1 MLVQRVYPA
10 LRQIKK
16 MLVGS
21 TFPSATDFC
30 LFFFFISLSTSF
42 NFGTTHSWCKSVNSG
57 TQRDSLSP
65 NCPRPLRKLGPIAQP
80 TMAWDHWVANGKPF
94 ERSDMS
100 KNSRPDLWLLVL
112 DWSTCSFKIN
122 QQIHHRLGGSENGRR
137 CMIKLQ
143 KCGPNKK
150 NPFMLKFTSSFSPKL
165 VKSLIWNSSPWSHLT
180 PRSNNQAS
188 FIQGHLQHL
197 DQGWHDFQGS
207 RAYLLHH
214 SIQLIQPT
222 CFTRLRFLAAAAG
235 AGAKLHC
242 TRPLRSSC
250 FSGHSGSPS
259 DNWRS
264 QQTNRGFKTH
274 YRLVLSPWTQRQL
287 KDPTTECRPSCFKL
301 SLWPSPLQNLPT

>member
-30 LFFFFISLSTSF
+30 FFFISLSTSF

-150 NPFMLKFTSSFSPKL
+150 NPF
-165 VKSLIWNSSPWSHLT
+165 IRWNSPVV
-180 PRSNNQAS
+180 
-188 FIQGHLQHL
+188 
-197 DQGWHDFQGS
+197 
-207 RAYLLHH
+207 
-214 SIQLIQPT
+214 
-222 CFTRLRFLAAAAG
+222 LA
-235 AGAKLHC
+235 
-242 TRPLRSSC
+242 
-250 FSGHSGSPS
+250 
-259 DNWRS
+259 
-264 QQTNRGFKTH
+264 
-274 YRLVLSPWTQRQL
+274 
-287 KDPTTECRPSCFKL
+287 
-301 SLWPSPLQNLPT
+301 QN